1 VNTGAADFP
10 FERIQGAS
18 IDVGAVGRYAV
29 CTTAD
34 AVVFVGQSIAGG
46 PYVYRL
52 QGYQPVRI
60 STQAVEQALQKSTDL
75 SQASLW
81 TYQDAGGEFVCVD
94 APGLDSTWVWDA
106 ATGQWHER
114 GEWVDGA
121 WQPSRIVHAAYLAD
135 THFVAGGTKLYRMSR
150 DYKTLAGDVL
160 MRERTWPHLVD
171 ANLEPVSYYRLAVRC
186 TSGEE
191 SAIGRLSLEI
201 SNDGGSVFGPP
212 LARSLGAI
220 GRRIQQIRWLG
231 LGTCPAGGSRVFR
244 LRCSD
249 PVGLTIQGA
258 AING

>member
-1 VNTGAADFP
+1 
-10 FERIQGAS
+10 
-18 IDVGAVGRYAV
+18 
-29 CTTAD
+29 
-34 AVVFVGQSIAGG
+34 VVFVGQSIAGG

-81 TYQDAGGEFVCVD
+81 TYQDAGGEFVCVN

-160 MRERTWPHLVD
+160 MRERTWPHLVKPSF
-171 ANLEPVSYYRLAVRC
+171 EPVSYRGVEIMC
-186 TSGEE
+186 TTGHDGTEGN
-191 SAIGRLSLEI
+191 ITLEI
-201 SNDGGSVFGPP
+201 SNDGGYVWGSALMRG
-212 LARSLGAI
+212 LGAV
-220 GRRIQQIRWLG
+220 GRRMQRIRWLM
-231 LGTCPAGGSRVFR
+231 LGSSRDRVFR
-244 LRCSD
+244 VRVTD
-249 PVGLTIQGA
+249 NVPLTLYGA
-258 AING
+258 VIDA